1 MLFNSFDFALFL
13 PITFFLYWFIFSG
26 TIRRQNVF
34 IVCASYL
41 FYGWWN
47 WKLCF
52 LMIISTLVTYLSG
65 KYIYEID
72 DIIKKK
78 RILLLTVFVNLS
90 FLIYFKYFNFFID
103 SFMKVFTLFGMNIPF
118 RSFDIVLP
126 VGISFYTF
134 QTMSYSIDIYKKKLN
149 PVQDLISYAA
159 FVSFFPQLVAGPIER
174 AVDLLP
180 QFLQERKFTYKEAI
194 QGCKQ
199 ILWGLFKKIAIADIA
214 ASYVNQIFNNFRIY
228 NSSALTLGAI
238 FFALQIYCDFSGYS
252 DIAIGVS
259 KLFGIKLSKNFS
271 FPYFSRNVAEFWR
284 RWHITLTSWFRDYVY
299 IPLGGSKYNTCKSI
313 RNIFIVFILSGLWHG
328 ANWTF
333 ITWGVMNAIYFIPSF
348 CMKKNRKYLTIIAES
363 SKLPTASEFLNMVI
377 TFVLNTISW
386 IVFRSKDLSEALS
399 YIRNIFKISILNFP
413 NVTGGGDK
421 INRLHN
427 FNFFVYDFRMERTKT
442 QLCY

>member
-1 MLFNSFDFALFL
+1 
-13 PITFFLYWFIFSG
+13 
-26 TIRRQNVF
+26 
-34 IVCASYL
+34 
-41 FYGWWN
+41 
-47 WKLCF
+47 
-52 LMIISTLVTYLSG
+52 
-65 KYIYEID
+65 
-72 DIIKKK
+72 
-78 RILLLTVFVNLS
+78 
-90 FLIYFKYFNFFID
+90 
-103 SFMKVFTLFGMNIPF
+103 MKVFTLFGMNIPF